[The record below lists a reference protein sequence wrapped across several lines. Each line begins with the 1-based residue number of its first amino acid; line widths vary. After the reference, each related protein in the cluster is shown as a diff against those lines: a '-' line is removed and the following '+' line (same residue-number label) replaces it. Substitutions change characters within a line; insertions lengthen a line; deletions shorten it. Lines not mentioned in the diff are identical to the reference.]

1 MSGVLTSAIW
11 KAIEGPP
18 EKLPK
23 PPKMS
28 IPIPVAPKA
37 PPKPENA
44 PGADDITANAT
55 VADERRRILAGLP
68 EKTKTEYA
76 GEADAAGV
84 VKKRLLGGGTT
95 GKSTTG
101 E

>member
-11 KAIEGPP
+11 RAIEGPP

-23 PPKMS
+23 PPKIS
-28 IPIPVAPKA
+28 VPIPIAPKA
-37 PPKPENA
+37 PPKVENA
-44 PGADDITANAT
+44 PGEKDITSNAA

-68 EKTKTEYA
+68 DKTKNTYA
-76 GEADAAGV
+76 GEADAPV
-84 VKKRLLGGGTT
+84 VEKKRLLGGGTT